1 VSDEATTIPSTT
13 AAPHGATGLPYAAE
27 ELRTE
32 RLCLRPLN
40 TGELDEAQSYQRA
53 RDVVR
58 YLHWEVHD
66 HEESA
71 KRLRK
76 RLAMNGLHQDGDGI
90 VYAVELLDADGGHTR
105 IIGHMSMFLKSA
117 QWAQVELGWVFHPAI
132 HGRGYAT
139 EATKRLLELAC
150 GTLGAHR
157 VFAQLDARNEAS
169 ARLCEIVGMRQE
181 ALLREREIKD
191 DRWVDTAIYS
201 LLEDEYRSAQ

>member
-1 VSDEATTIPSTT
+1 
-13 AAPHGATGLPYAAE
+13 
-27 ELRTE
+27 
-32 RLCLRPLN
+32 
-40 TGELDEAQSYQRA
+40 
-53 RDVVR
+53 
-58 YLHWEVHD
+58 
-66 HEESA
+66 
-71 KRLRK
+71 
-76 RLAMNGLHQDGDGI
+76 MNGLHQDGDGI

-139 EATKRLLELAC
+139 EATKRLLELAF